1 MCYYNIANMKN
12 DENKIICP
20 DCGAEILKE
29 ESMMIGDILECSEC
43 GTEVEVLSLE
53 PLEYK
58 ELFEEK

>member
-12 DENKIICP
+12 DEKKIVCP
-20 DCGAEILKE
+20 DCGAEIAKE
-29 ESMMIGDILECSEC
+29 AGMMIGDILECSEC

-53 PLEYK
+53 PLECR

>member
-1 MCYYNIANMKN
+1 MKN

-20 DCGAEILKE
+20 DCGAEIARE
-29 ESMMIGDILECSEC
+29 AEMMIGDILECSEC

-53 PLEYK
+53 PLECR